1 MKAQMIIRYLC
12 ISAFTAY
19 AAGCKV
25 PAVVQLPEKGNQ
37 PATFTGDSS
46 TLNSGETPWRSL
58 FTDPFLTAL
67 IDTALKNNL
76 ELKATLQ
83 EIEVARSEVRFRD
96 SWLYPSVNLRGGL
109 GIDKVGR
116 YTSEGAGNASTDMTP
131 GKRVPEPLGDLMVGF
146 QSTWEVDV
154 WSKLHNAKKAAFNR
168 YLATREARNYIVT
181 NLVAEIANTY
191 FELLALDNQLE
202 IIRATIRLQQNE
214 LEVVRVQ
221 KQAAMA
227 TELAVKQFEAQ
238 VFNAQGLE
246 YDVLQQIKEKENTLN
261 ALLGR
266 YPQPVLRDTV
276 NFVSRSPLDVSPGVP
291 SQLLKNRPD
300 IRQSELEL
308 EAAQLD
314 VQVARAEFYPSF
326 GISAGLGFQAFK
338 PAYLLK
344 APESIAASLVGDAIG
359 PIINRRAIQAEFN
372 KANALQLQ
380 ALFNYQKTVL
390 NAYVEVSTQLSNISN
405 LQRMQELKA
414 KEVETLTQSID
425 VAKDLFR
432 STRANYLEVLIA
444 QRDALSAKLELAE
457 ARKRQFNAVVNIYK
471 ALGGG
476 WQ

>member
-1 MKAQMIIRYLC
+1 
-12 ISAFTAY
+12 
-19 AAGCKV
+19 
-25 PAVVQLPEKGNQ
+25 
-37 PATFTGDSS
+37 
-46 TLNSGETPWRSL
+46 
-58 FTDPFLTAL
+58 
-67 IDTALKNNL
+67 
-76 ELKATLQ
+76 
-83 EIEVARSEVRFRD
+83 
-96 SWLYPSVNLRGGL
+96 
-109 GIDKVGR
+109 
-116 YTSEGAGNASTDMTP
+116 
-131 GKRVPEPLGDLMVGF
+131 
-146 QSTWEVDV
+146 DV

-168 YLATREARNYIVT
+168 YLATREARNYIIT

-276 NFVSRSPLDVSPGVP
+276 NFVSRSPLGVSAGVP

-314 VQVARAEFYPSF
+314 IQVARAEFYPSF